1 MTKTILQITPSLE
14 TTGGGVER
22 GTLDVAKEIAEVGY
36 KSVILTSG
44 GEMAEKYKHKGVLN
58 FYLSVEKKGLI
69 NYFRLKNKFQKL
81 LKIIKPDIVHVRSRW
96 PAFCLNSIIKTE
108 KIPLITTYHGTYSGN
123 TNFLKKRYNSVMV
136 EGDKI
141 IAISEF
147 IRKHILKYFPSV
159 SKNLVLINRGID
171 TDYFN
176 SKGVSLIRKENIIKG
191 LNISED
197 HHIILLPGRLT
208 SWKGQEIAI
217 DAAKY
222 IKNLAPDLRFVF
234 LLVGSQQNR
243 ESYLNRLKE
252 KISKNNLEH
261 HVAFLG
267 NKLDMPAVYSIS
279 DVVLSTSTL
288 PEAFGRVSAEA
299 SAMGKPI
306 IATNHGGSQD
316 IIRENITGWFVRP
329 KNPTEL
335 SNKILEIIR
344 KRQSEKDK
352 IGQNARER
360 IIRYFNLK
368 LMLKKTIQ
376 LYEEL
381 LSKKNTYN

>member
-1 MTKTILQITPSLE
+1 MTETILQITPSLE

-22 GTLDVAKEIAEVGY
+22 GTLDVAKELAEVGF

-44 GEMAEKYKHKGVLN
+44 GEMAEKYKHKGVVN
-58 FYLSVEKKGLI
+58 FYLPVEKKSLI
-69 NYFRLKNKFQKL
+69 NYFILRDKFKKL

-96 PAFCLNSIIKTE
+96 PAFCLNSIVKSE
-108 KIPLITTYHGTYSGN
+108 KIPLVTTYHGTYSGN
-123 TNFLKKRYNSVMV
+123 GNFLKKHYNSFMV
-136 EGDKI
+136 GGDKT

-147 IRKHILKYFPSV
+147 IRNHIIKHFPSV

-171 TDYFN
+171 TNYFD
-176 SKGVSLIRKENIIKG
+176 SESVSLIRKENIIKG

-217 DAAKY
+217 DAARCVKE
-222 IKNLAPDLRFVF
+222 LAPDLRFVI
-234 LLVGSQQNR
+234 LLVGSQQGR
-243 ESYLNRLKE
+243 ESYLNRLKQ
-252 KISKNNLEH
+252 KILKNNLEN
-261 HVAFLG
+261 HVVFLG

-279 DVVLSTSTL
+279 DVVLSTSTS

-306 IATNHGGSQD
+306 IATKHGGSKD
-316 IIRENITGWFVRP
+316 IIKENVTGWFVRP

-344 KRQSEKDK
+344 KRQIEKDR

-360 IIRYFNLK
+360 IIRHFNLK
-368 LMLKKTIQ
+368 LMLNKTIQ
-376 LYEEL
+376 LYEKL
-381 LSKKNTYN
+381 LSKKNTNN